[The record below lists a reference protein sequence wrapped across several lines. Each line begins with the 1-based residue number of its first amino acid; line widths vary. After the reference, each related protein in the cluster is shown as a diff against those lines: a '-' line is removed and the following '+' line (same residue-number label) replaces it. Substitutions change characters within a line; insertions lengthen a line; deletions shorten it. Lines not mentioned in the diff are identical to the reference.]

1 MCCSLVEAYLERMAI
16 IGWTDDVTRH
26 YVRIR
31 AELERAGTPIGNM
44 DVLIASHALSQGMII
59 VTNNLKL
66 SSNVHRLKFL
76 WA

>member
-1 MCCSLVEAYLERMAI
+1 MAI

-44 DVLIASHALSQGMII
+44 DVLIASPHLCQGMIL
-59 VTNNLKL
+59 VTNNLKH
-66 SSNVHRLKFL
+66 SSNVHRLKFQ